1 MCISF
6 QFMKKTSPILNMEH
20 LAQYIRTNPALEA
33 ELLGL
38 FQAQSRVHLD
48 DLARA
53 GVESDVTAWKF
64 ALHTLKG
71 MAKSL
76 GAVAVAEA
84 AGALEAEKPD
94 VAALAVLRDCLLDCE
109 MEILRR
115 SA

>member
-1 MCISF
+1 MRK
-6 QFMKKTSPILNMEH
+6 MPPILDMEH
-20 LAQYIRTNPALEA
+20 LAQYIRTNPGLEA

-38 FQAQSRVHLD
+38 FQAQSRVHLGE
-48 DLARA
+48 LERA
-53 GVESDVTAWKF
+53 AATRDVPAWKF

-84 AGALEAEKPD
+84 ADALEAERPD
-94 VAALAVLRDCLLDCE
+94 AAALAGLRNCLLECE

>member
-6 QFMKKTSPILNMEH
+6 QFMRRKLPILDMEH
-20 LAQYIRTNPALEA
+20 LAQYIRTNPGLEA

-38 FQAQSRVHLD
+38 FQAQARVHLD
-48 DLARA
+48 ELDRA
-53 GVESDVTAWKF
+53 AAEGDVAAWKF

-84 AGALEAEKPD
+84 ADALEAEKPE
-94 VAALAVLRDCLLDCE
+94 VAALAGLRDCLLECE